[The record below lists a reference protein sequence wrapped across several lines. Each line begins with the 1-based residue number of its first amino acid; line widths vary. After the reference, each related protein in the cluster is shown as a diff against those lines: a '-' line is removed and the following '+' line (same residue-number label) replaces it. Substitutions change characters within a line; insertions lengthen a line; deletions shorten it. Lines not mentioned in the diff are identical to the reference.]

1 MFEVSMRYRLALSQ
15 TEYSHLWV
23 LNKNINKQVNPL
35 IAINTLHFSL
45 QNTKYNSLFKQ
56 HNLQQIKNIH
66 KQILACTV
74 EKH

>member
-45 QNTKYNSLFKQ
+45 QNTKYNSLFK
-56 HNLQQIKNIH
+56 IIRMKS
-66 KQILACTV
+66 TV
-74 EKH
+74 VFQNSLS